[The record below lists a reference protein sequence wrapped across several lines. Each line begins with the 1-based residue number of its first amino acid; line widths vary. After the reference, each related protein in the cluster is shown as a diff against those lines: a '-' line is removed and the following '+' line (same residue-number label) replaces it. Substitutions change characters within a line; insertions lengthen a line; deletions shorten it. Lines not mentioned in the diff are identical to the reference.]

1 MNLECCSHNPRS
13 PRVNKRGLLSSAYH
27 ERRERV
33 ETGPEGLG
41 DRRGP
46 VHSPRF
52 LIALVLV
59 PELPKI
65 KGQGINDYP

>member
-1 MNLECCSHNPRS
+1 MN
-13 PRVNKRGLLSSAYH
+13 A
-27 ERRERV
+27 ERV